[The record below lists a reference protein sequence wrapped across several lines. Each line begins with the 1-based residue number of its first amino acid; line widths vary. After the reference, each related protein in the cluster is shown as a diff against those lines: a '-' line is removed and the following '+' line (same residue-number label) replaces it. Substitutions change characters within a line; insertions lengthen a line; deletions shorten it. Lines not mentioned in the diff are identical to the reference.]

1 MADIIELEVVGKV
14 TGLKPMLSTVSRLER
29 EIVKSTRALDQN
41 KISQDRYNK
50 VLLSAKREYMA
61 LGVSAQKANGQ
72 VTKMANATKLA
83 SAAQTKEIAL
93 NKQYAVARRD
103 ATAANAR
110 HTAEKKQANAV
121 AAQAIATEERLKN
134 KFVQGYAAMD
144 VYTKELNDL
153 SMARKANIIST
164 AQQTAGVERLNMQMA
179 KGTGAFSGYSG
190 GVAQAGRSTNQLGV
204 VAQQTGY
211 QVGDFLVQIQSGAN
225 PMMAF
230 GQQATQLVGVLPLL
244 SDQLGM
250 SAGKLMGIAAGLGIA
265 IPLITAVAGFMLKS
279 GDAAKS
285 LKESLDDLSSFNDDF
300 RDFGKSF
307 GVDLVGNIEAVRKA
321 FGDLVAD
328 VYDARLNELQ
338 GKIAKEFSGGLF
350 SDSFSRSM
358 TEIEPSSLVYNQ
370 QERINEQ
377 AQQELVIQEQINKL
391 INTRI
396 TDQGQ
401 LNGLYNDV
409 YTTLSASGD
418 VSEAGLEVLREIAVA
433 NGIELGIRKDIV
445 STEEDRVSALE
456 DTNDLLLAGRD
467 ATLDRNRLNI
477 QTIRD
482 AEAQLGMLHLIL
494 QSGEDSVEV
503 ARARAL
509 QEAISLNLTTANQEK
524 YIDVELAIRATEKAI
539 EDKNTAS
546 EESLATAQEMLET
559 MRYEN
564 QLQQEIND
572 HGKDSVEVTKMRAA
586 QELLVFSAMLDTM
599 GIVEGINGETDEL
612 RKHLIESKLAAL
624 DLDAAAAAIDFANAL
639 SGAESL
645 AHWLGVSLSAALQL
659 RAITPAMADE
669 DAAMSM
675 QVIPDASVR
684 AAQRAALE
692 NYKRLT
698 EATKDAGG
706 ASSDAADDLDKL
718 REALE
723 KEVRTLEEAANPLLA
738 YTTSMERLNE
748 LFENNSI
755 SSGAYT
761 KAVDDLNKGLIE
773 SHPLVDGVANA
784 FQDFMERGFK
794 DFSTFASDILDLF
807 KNMLIEMAM
816 TALRNKILI
825 PMVMGKPSGGIGGS
839 GGGMGGGGMG
849 KTLMGGISAGFG
861 GGGVAGLT
869 GLGAL
874 GGGMGASASALLT
887 GGPSMMMSSIGGQV
901 AAAGAA
907 TAGAGATMAAIG
919 AVAAPLLAV
928 AAVFM
933 AFKKKTKVL
942 ESGMRLTV
950 NGMDSL
956 VEGFKKVETSRFFGL
971 SKKVTHEFDAMAAA
985 TADPLSDVVRD
996 LQQSVVDA
1004 AAQLGVGAEAFK
1016 GFSRS
1021 FILSTK
1027 DMTDDEAQA
1036 ALQAE
1041 LMNTQNAFANMIPTL
1056 TDWSREGEATTATL
1070 TRLVASLTN
1079 TRNIFSQ
1086 LGLTTDLVGVAGAGA
1101 ATIFTDL
1108 FGSLENANTAASN
1121 YFKLFYSETEQVN
1134 KATENM
1140 TTVMSALGVVL
1151 PKTIEGFRNLV
1162 EQADRMGNTQQV
1174 GQLIAISGAFASM
1187 IDGQNSLSA
1196 GAKAAD
1202 LDAANAA
1209 LDIANDNLATA
1220 TSNLEASF
1228 SREMEATRASFQV
1241 TIDGLNESL
1250 TGAREKQANS
1260 KAIASAL
1267 SNSLDGRIF
1276 PSVEAERQ
1284 SQDEAAA
1291 YLKSLVGNPITDTE
1305 ALQEALSIVADPS
1318 TDTYRTL
1325 EEYRRDFN
1333 RTSVVISELEK
1344 AASLTLSADERAV
1357 VLLEQQIKDTQMQSD
1372 KAVDLLQQQLDSLL
1386 GIKGSI
1392 LNLSDAITAFAV
1404 AASAAATASAAV
1416 NTVNTAGAGTSGFGA
1431 STAAGEEHAGKA
1443 YSANWSNEQWY
1454 LANNPDVLAA
1464 VARGQFTSA
1473 TDHYLKYG
1481 QAEGRSFAGGGYTGD
1496 GARAGGLDGQGGFMA
1511 MLHPQEDVIDRTRPT
1526 PKSSNEAGSSE
1537 SMYELRREISD
1548 LRVEQRQILMDISKN
1563 TKRTSD
1569 IERKHD
1575 VQGTPPVRAA

>member
-50 VLLSAKREYMA
+50 VLLSARREYMA
-61 LGVSAQKANGQ
+61 LGVGALKANAE

-83 SAAQTKEIAL
+83 SAAQTREIAL

-110 HTAEKKQANAV
+110 HTAETTRSNAV

-164 AQQTAGVERLNMQMA
+164 EQQSAAVERLNMQMA
-179 KGTGAFSGYSG
+179 KGSGAFGSYSG
-190 GVAQAGRSTNQLGV
+190 GVVQAGRSTNQLGV

-244 SDQLGM
+244 SDQLGI
-250 SAGKLMGIAAGLGIA
+250 SAGRLMGIAAALGIA
-265 IPLITAVAGFMLKS
+265 IPLVTAIAGFLLRSRKAAKEAAEGVDTFEDSLKS
-279 GDAAKS
+279 AREEVNGMKEDLRLMNSGFETTAELTLNDALQNARRELEAALEAQKQAREDRLRGRGALAEDVAAAEERVRLAMEEVLVAQELKRQNEQRNRDESVTNQLLEVRETQQREAYEAGKEAYEQRQELIAEGLANISDVSQTAANAAAELNQKWDTFFGTVNNIRGSLGEAAFEALRLSGVDMSGPITDAMKEAAVLAGELGISLDLAQKINKSNLDDGIVAAAIAAKQLAS
-285 LKESLDDLSSFNDDF
+285 DLNVSFRTALAMQGMLSSRPTNDVFDPRPDSYSSQDSATERARRIIESGILDDYRESLDD
-300 RDFGKSF
+300 
-307 GVDLVGNIEAVRKA
+307 V
-321 FGDLVAD
+321 
-328 VYDARLNELQ
+328 
-338 GKIAKEFSGGLF
+338 
-350 SDSFSRSM
+350 
-358 TEIEPSSLVYNQ
+358 
-370 QERINEQ
+370 
-377 AQQELVIQEQINKL
+377 
-391 INTRI
+391 
-396 TDQGQ
+396 
-401 LNGLYNDV
+401 
-409 YTTLSASGD
+409 
-418 VSEAGLEVLREIAVA
+418 
-433 NGIELGIRKDIV
+433 
-445 STEEDRVSALE
+445 
-456 DTNDLLLAGRD
+456 
-467 ATLDRNRLNI
+467 
-477 QTIRD
+477 
-482 AEAQLGMLHLIL
+482 
-494 QSGEDSVEV
+494 
-503 ARARAL
+503 
-509 QEAISLNLTTANQEK
+509 TTATNK
-524 YIDVELAIRATEKAI
+524 
-539 EDKNTAS
+539 
-546 EESLATAQEMLET
+546 
-559 MRYEN
+559 
-564 QLQQEIND
+564 
-572 HGKDSVEVTKMRAA
+572 
-586 QELLVFSAMLDTM
+586 
-599 GIVEGINGETDEL
+599 
-612 RKHLIESKLAAL
+612 
-624 DLDAAAAAIDFANAL
+624 
-639 SGAESL
+639 
-645 AHWLGVSLSAALQL
+645 
-659 RAITPAMADE
+659 
-669 DAAMSM
+669 
-675 QVIPDASVR
+675 
-684 AAQRAALE
+684 
-692 NYKRLT
+692 
-698 EATKDAGG
+698 AGG
-706 ASSDAADDLDKL
+706 ASNDAADDLDKL

-773 SHPLVDGVANA
+773 SHPLVDGVADA

-825 PMVMGKPSGGIGGS
+825 PMVMGKPSGGGMGGS
-839 GGGMGGGGMG
+839 GGGGMG
-849 KTLMGGISAGFG
+849 NTLMTGLSAGATTGGVGAMTGLAAAGAGFG
-861 GGGVAGLT
+861 AAG
-869 GLGAL
+869 
-874 GGGMGASASALLT
+874 SALLT
-887 GGPSMMMSSIGGQV
+887 GGPSMMMASIGGQV

-907 TAGAGATMAAIG
+907 TAGAGAAMAAIG
-919 AVAAPLLAV
+919 AVALPLLAV

-971 SKKVTHEFDAMAAA
+971 SKKVNHEFDAMAAA
-985 TADPLSDVVRD
+985 TADPLRDVVRD
-996 LQQSVVDA
+996 LQQGVVDA

-1101 ATIFTDL
+1101 ATIFTEL

-1162 EQADRMGNTQQV
+1162 EQADRMGNTQKV
-1174 GQLIAISGAFASM
+1174 GELIAISGAFASM

-1241 TIDGLNESL
+1241 TIDGLNEAL
-1250 TGAREKQANS
+1250 TGAREKEANS
-1260 KAIASAL
+1260 KAIANAL

-1318 TDTYRTL
+1318 TDTYKTL

-1333 RTSVVISELEK
+1333 RTSVVIRELEK

-1357 VLLEQQIKDTQMQSD
+1357 VLLEQQIADTQMQSD
-1372 KAVDLLQQQLDSLL
+1372 KAVDLLQQQLDGLL

-1392 LNLSDAITAFAV
+1392 LNLADAITSFAAANA
-1404 AASAAATASAAV
+1404 AASAAASAV
-1416 NTVNTAGAGTSGFGA
+1416 NTVNTSGAGTSGFGA
-1431 STAAGEEHAGKA
+1431 STAAGEKYAGMDV
-1443 YSANWSNEQWY
+1443 SADWSREQWY
-1454 LANNPDVLAA
+1454 LANNPDVLTA
-1464 VARGQFTSA
+1464 VAKGQFTSA

-1563 TKRTSD
+1563 TKRTAD